1 MVSNFIYQCISTVQ
15 YSLLLNGGFCP
26 SFIPSRGLR
35 QGDLLSPYLFIIG
48 SKILTRLVNREVSR
62 NNLSAFKVSNLAPP
76 ISKLC
81 YADDAILFC
90 KAKIVEL
97 VTLKNV
103 WKIIVPSRG
112 KVLVWRNLVSSLL
125 KGLVDNFS
133 IVLNVVG
140 ASMLFS
146 KAPLTWVFHCICP
159 RTGLMISNSLKIS
172 WRTSLVVG
180 RAKTF
185 LGQVEQ
191 P

>member
-15 YSLLLNGGFCP
+15 YSLLLNGGLCP

-90 KAKIVEL
+90 KVKIVKL
-97 VTLKNV
+97 VTLKNCLENYC
-103 WKIIVPSRG
+103 S
-112 KVLVWRNLVSSLL
+112 
-125 KGLVDNFS
+125 
-133 IVLNVVG
+133 
-140 ASMLFS
+140 
-146 KAPLTWVFHCICP
+146 
-159 RTGLMISNSLKIS
+159 
-172 WRTSLVVG
+172 
-180 RAKTF
+180 
-185 LGQVEQ
+185 
-191 P
+191 